1 MKLSPSAVNESNLEK
16 YKAFVNDNYK
26 EPVNGE
32 DEDATSRILKAID
45 VDYDDVDEEM
55 DGDEE
60 PEDDA
65 DQENQDSQLYE

>member
-1 MKLSPSAVNESNLEK
+1 M
-16 YKAFVNDNYK
+16 NDNYK

-32 DEDATSRILKAID
+32 YEDATSRILKAID

>member
-1 MKLSPSAVNESNLEK
+1 MEK
-16 YKAFVNDNYK
+16 YKAFVNGNYK

-32 DEDATSRILKAID
+32 YEDATSRILKATD

-55 DGDEE
+55 GGDEE